1 MSSIVSIIGL
11 GEIGASFAMALKEQ
25 GDSFHVIGAD
35 ILKSAEERAKEAG
48 WVDEIIHNVYD
59 ATAKADLVIL
69 AIPADETKSTLE
81 LIGHDLR
88 DTAVVLDC
96 CPVKSAAAGW
106 ARQYMSKP
114 ENFVGIWP
122 GVAPKYLSEAQAG
135 AKSAHADL
143 FKGAAMYICP
153 DSKTSETVVNLTS
166 GLAKMFEM
174 ECSFTDPAELDGILA
189 ADWHLPVVMGYS
201 LVGCLSGR
209 SGWADGKKACGKEFR
224 SAAAPLYSVIDREEA
239 GTALMNNRENNIR
252 VINEYMAELKK
263 LRDLL
268 QAKDTN
274 GLRTY
279 MEDTGKSID
288 QWLKDY
294 QQSNIAASD
303 AGPQVEIN
311 AAETLRQTFFGGFL
325 RKKKE

>member
-1 MSSIVSIIGL
+1 MASIVSVIGL
-11 GEIGASFAMALKEQ
+11 GEIGASIAAALKAQ
-25 GDSFHVIGAD
+25 DGKFHVIGVD
-35 ILKSAEERAKEAG
+35 LRKDAEERAEKSGA
-48 WVDEIIHNVYD
+48 VDEIVLNVYD
-59 ATAKADLVIL
+59 AVANADFVIL

-81 LIGHDLR
+81 LIGPDLR
-88 DTAVVLDC
+88 KTAVVSDC
-96 CPVKSAAAGW
+96 CPVKTAAAGW
-106 ARQYMSKP
+106 ARAYMTHP
-114 ENFVGIWP
+114 ENFVGIWL
-122 GVAPKYLSEAQAG
+122 GE
-135 AKSAHADL
+135 
-143 FKGAAMYICP
+143 AMYVCP
-153 DSKTSETVVNLTS
+153 DSKTSEAAVNMTS
-166 GLAKMFEM
+166 ELARALEK
-174 ECSFTDPAELDGILA
+174 ECFFTDPAELDGILA
-189 ADWHLPVVMGYS
+189 ADWHLPVMMGYS

-239 GTALMNNRENNIR
+239 GTALLNNRENNIR

-263 LRDLL
+263 LRELL
-268 QAKDTN
+268 QNKDAN

-303 AGPQVEIN
+303 TSPKVEVN

-325 RKKKE
+325 RNKKKD

>member
-35 ILKSAEERAKEAG
+35 LLKSAEERAKEAG

-59 ATAKADLVIL
+59 ATAEADLVIL
-69 AIPADETKSTLE
+69 AVPADETKSTLE

-106 ARQYMSKP
+106 ARQYMSNP

-153 DSKTSETVVNLTS
+153 DSKTSETAVNLTA
-166 GLAKMFEM
+166 GLARMLGM

-189 ADWHLPVVMGYS
+189 ADWHLPVMMGYS
-201 LVGCLSGR
+201 LVNCLTGR
-209 SGWADGKKACGKEFR
+209 SGWRDGKKACGKEFR
-224 SAAAPLYSVIDREEA
+224 AAASVIDREEDV
-239 GTALMNNRENNIR
+239 TALMNNRENNIR
-252 VINEYMAELKK
+252 LIDEYTAELKK
-263 LRDLL
+263 LRGLL
-268 QAKDTN
+268 QNKDES
-274 GLRTY
+274 GLREY
-279 MEDTGKSID
+279 MDAAEKGID
-288 QWLKDY
+288 RP
-294 QQSNIAASD
+294 SESASD
-303 AGPQVEIN
+303 TEPKVEIN

-325 RKKKE
+325 RNKKKE